1 LAFTGTD
8 WHAFR
13 SKPRIEPIFSGQG
26 EKFMIKQPVVVRL
39 KTGLHARPAALFVQ
53 EANKFSAEI
62 FVEKGDKKVNA
73 KSIMG
78 IMSLAISS
86 GTEVVIS
93 AEGSDAEQAV
103 NALVQLVSKEELE
116 NQ

>member
-1 LAFTGTD
+1 MT
-8 WHAFR
+8 
-13 SKPRIEPIFSGQG
+13 
-26 EKFMIKQPVVVRL
+26 KQTVVVRL

-53 EANKFSAEI
+53 EANKFSSEI

-86 GTEVVIS
+86 GTEISIS
-93 AEGSDAEQAV
+93 AEGADSEQAV
-103 NALVQLVSKEELE
+103 QALVNLVSKEELE
-116 NQ
+116 NP

>member
-1 LAFTGTD
+1 M
-8 WHAFR
+8 
-13 SKPRIEPIFSGQG
+13 SKR
-26 EKFMIKQPVVVRL
+26 PVVVKLR
-39 KTGLHARPAALFVQ
+39 TGLHARPAALFVQ
-53 EANKFSAEI
+53 EANKFSSEV
-62 FVEKGDKKVNA
+62 FVEKDDKKVNA

-93 AEGSDAEQAV
+93 AEGADSEQAV
-103 NALVQLVSKEELE
+103 NALAVLVGKEELE

>member
-1 LAFTGTD
+1 M
-8 WHAFR
+8 
-13 SKPRIEPIFSGQG
+13 S
-26 EKFMIKQPVVVRL
+26 KQPVVVKL

-53 EANKFSAEI
+53 EANKFSSEV
-62 FVEKGDKKVNA
+62 FVEKDEKKVNA

-86 GTEVVIS
+86 GTEIYIS
-93 AEGSDAEQAV
+93 AEGSDAEQAIQS
-103 NALVQLVSKEELE
+103 LVAFVSREELD